1 MNGPKPSGRAHL
13 GAMPCGEEAL
23 RSPFCPCCS
32 EESYTVMNY
41 AMLDQIS
48 VEKVETTEPPSPP
61 PGRPGGHLLRV
72 AMERDSEGRREEVLL
87 SAETL

>member
-1 MNGPKPSGRAHL
+1 MSQQCALAAEKASGI
-13 GAMPCGEEAL
+13 L
-23 RSPFCPCCS
+23 RSI

-41 AMLDQIS
+41 AMLDQVS

-72 AMERDSEGRREEVLL
+72 AMERDSEGRREEVML

>member
-1 MNGPKPSGRAHL
+1 MSGPKPSGGAQLR
-13 GAMPCGEEAL
+13 AMPRGEEAL

-41 AMLDQIS
+41 AMLDQVS

-72 AMERDSEGRREEVLL
+72 AMERDSEGRREEVML

>member
-1 MNGPKPSGRAHL
+1 MR
-13 GAMPCGEEAL
+13 AMPRGEEAL

-41 AMLDQIS
+41 AMLDQVS

-61 PGRPGGHLLRV
+61 PGRPG
-72 AMERDSEGRREEVLL
+72 AENDAPEGGMTSQPLCAAL
-87 SAETL
+87 QSPDPTS